1 MKYSLVLLSFFFITC
16 KSHVNNAP
24 PQNNPLLDEVMLIH
38 DKVMPETATIH
49 AYIRELK
56 DLNLNEA
63 KDIIYQNIQ
72 SLEIADEA
80 MMSWMAD
87 FKVPEDSILSKDY
100 LITEKNKI
108 ANISDGMYVAIKR
121 ARIVIDSLKVIEK
134 IKK

>member
-16 KSHVNNAP
+16 KSHVNNTP

-87 FKVPEDSILSKDY
+87 FKVPEDSILVK
-100 LITEKNKI
+100 ITLSQK
-108 ANISDGMYVAIKR
+108 
-121 ARIVIDSLKVIEK
+121 K
-134 IKK
+134 IKLQT